1 MMSRFLHLH
10 FVMGLVLQDGFN
22 RMNATVQ
29 DVVDMGYQH
38 ELIVTEELKV
48 EIYRPRSAPP
58 QGQGHADSLTATHHI
73 PLVPDLV
80 QSVDSE
86 RQIITLQ
93 LPRGLVQLGR
103 QDAYCRCGLALQFVL
118 SSVTISTKA
127 HPYYHAVSLRGHQGK
142 VWPPHCLKLQYSL
155 QVARAD
161 IHE

>member
-1 MMSRFLHLH
+1 MLMRFVHLH
-10 FVMGLVLQDGFN
+10 FVIGLILQDGFN
-22 RMNATVQ
+22 RMNSTVQ

-48 EIYRPRSAPP
+48 EIYRPRSTPP

-86 RQIITLQ
+86 RQMITLQ

-103 QDAYCRCGLALQFVL
+103 QDAYCRCVPAHALQFVL
-118 SSVTISTKA
+118 SSVIVFTKQRP
-127 HPYYHAVSLRGHQGK
+127 HYSAVTFRDHEGNVGPLSRHQAA
-142 VWPPHCLKLQYSL
+142 VFCTSCACC
-155 QVARAD
+155 V
-161 IHE
+161 